1 MAEEKEKKQEN
12 KHGRTRQ
19 AEDQPVVLPGIR
31 RFQPFTNME
40 DRMLTKNINRAA
52 MFAVAAGMGAAI
64 LKPLWNDMP
73 QTTYCYECRACY
85 ATQEKCPG
93 RITKQAE
100 LTVASRV
107 LDYGRFIRNGGMNC
121 IRCGNCQTKCAAH
134 LDLAKVYG
142 TMQLITIDA
151 IKKGKVPLDVLARAL
166 AVGKVGRDFLLP
178 VMKYMQIVRKKR
190 KNAIPEPDLL
200 EMKQSEL

>member
-1 MAEEKEKKQEN
+1 MSDEKQEKKDN
-12 KHGRTRQ
+12 RTGRTRQ
-19 AEDQPVVLPGIR
+19 TEDQPVVLPGIR
-31 RFQPFTNME
+31 RFQSFTNME

-52 MFAVAAGMGAAI
+52 MFGIAAGMGAAI
-64 LKPLWNDMP
+64 LKPLFNDMP

-107 LDYGRFIRNGGMNC
+107 LDYERFISNGGMNC

-134 LDLAKVYG
+134 LDLAKIYG
-142 TMQLITIDA
+142 TMQLITIA
-151 IKKGKVPLDVLARAL
+151 EIKKGNVPLDVLAKAL
-166 AVGKVGRDFLLP
+166 AKGKIGRDFLLP
-178 VMKYMQIVRKKR
+178 VMKYMQLVRKKR
-190 KNAIPEPDLL
+190 KKPVREPDLDL
-200 EMKQSEL
+200 LDV